1 MVTTHKEVRL
11 SNCRKA
17 LLKKKSSS
25 SYGKRKRLE
34 KSFGLEKKTGSKN
47 IATQKKEQKHSKA
60 PVMKRGMIT
69 KKFWL
74 RKKTRSKT

>member
-1 MVTTHKEVRL
+1 
-11 SNCRKA
+11 
-17 LLKKKSSS
+17 
-25 SYGKRKRLE
+25 LE